1 MKRNNFFR
9 IQNILPFSSSTLPSV
24 FMKRQIYINITQ
36 ISHDHICLSPP
47 APRSLKKRKKAKL
60 EVPVV
65 SHRNNSAYFLG
76 ATFACIV
83 YRLKS
88 NEASIE
94 TRRNSTER
102 GRCHARGNLAAPA
115 SRNTTVESCIFSRQI
130 WGIAG
135 LTINL
140 RSRRSILRKE
150 HKKHFSP
157 V

>member
-1 MKRNNFFR
+1 MRK
-9 IQNILPFSSSTLPSV
+9 
-24 FMKRQIYINITQ
+24 QIYINITQ
-36 ISHDHICLSPP
+36 ISHDHIYLSPS
-47 APRSLKKRKKAKL
+47 APRSLKKKKKKNKRKL
-60 EVPVV
+60 EVPAV

-76 ATFACIV
+76 TTFACIV

-102 GRCHARGNLAAPA
+102 SRCHARGNLAAPA
-115 SRNTTVESCIFSRQI
+115 SRNTTVESCIFSRQT

-140 RSRRSILRKE
+140 RSRKSIFCKE
-150 HKKHFSP
+150 HKKHFSR